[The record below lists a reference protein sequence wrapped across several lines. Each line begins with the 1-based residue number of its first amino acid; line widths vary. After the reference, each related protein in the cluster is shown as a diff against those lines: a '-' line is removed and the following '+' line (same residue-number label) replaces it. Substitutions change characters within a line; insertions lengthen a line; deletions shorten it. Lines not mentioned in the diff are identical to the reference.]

1 MKRVDLETAPVEVR
15 EFVEGLPSEPGGFE
29 FALGGKVIW
38 QLKSPADLSSAERT
52 AQLARGREIVQRVR
66 QQIKAVPQHELESD
80 IRSAVE
86 EVRRQN
92 P

>member
-1 MKRVDLETAPVEVR
+1 MKRVDLETAPAEVR
-15 EFVEGLPSEPGGFE
+15 EFVEGLPAEPGGFE

-38 QLKSPADLSSAERT
+38 QLKSPAEASSAEWT
-52 AQLARGREIVQRVR
+52 AQLARGREIVERVR
-66 QQIKAVPQHELESD
+66 QQVKGVPKHELESE

-86 EVRRQN
+86 EVRRHN